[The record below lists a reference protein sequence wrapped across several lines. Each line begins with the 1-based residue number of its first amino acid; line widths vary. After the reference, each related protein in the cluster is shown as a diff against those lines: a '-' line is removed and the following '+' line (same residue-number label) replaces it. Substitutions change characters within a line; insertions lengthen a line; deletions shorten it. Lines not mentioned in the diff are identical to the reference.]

1 MESKF
6 SFPPPTSLVVLVVFP
21 PAICYN
27 KVLILSPWL
36 WKEGPFLNRKLPQLL
51 QPSLQL
57 YFVCLILFA
66 LASAMFSLPLAILEL
81 AVVVLLAL
89 YHRSSLRK
97 RRREITK
104 YIENITGN
112 VDIAT
117 KDTMVNSPLPM
128 IIFRPESGDIIW
140 TNDRFLQ
147 LTGDKEHLFDAK
159 LETVLPDFDTRWL
172 LEGKSECPD
181 EVKLG
186 ERRFLV
192 YGHLVRAS
200 ERGGGFLATT
210 YWVDVTE
217 LANTRDRYQASRPAA
232 AVLLLDNYED
242 LMKNLTE
249 NQRSTIYSEIN
260 ARLDA
265 WAAGTGGMLR
275 RMERD
280 RYLFL
285 FEQQYL
291 SRFVDQKFDI
301 LDTIHQVVSPS
312 GLSATFSIGV
322 GVDGDSFQELLQYA
336 NLSIEMALSRGGD
349 QAVIRNK
356 FTFEFFGGRSKET
369 EKRTKVKSRVMA
381 NALSALVSDS
391 SCLFIMGHRSPD
403 NDCIGA
409 AAGVFAIA
417 RKRGVPAHIIQ
428 EPGSPPS
435 KVLTDRLMH
444 LPEYKDCFLSSQEA
458 LLLMDN
464 RSLVVVVD
472 TNRPEQVQ
480 SQEVLESCNR
490 IAVIDHHRRAATYI
504 EGAALNYHEPYAS
517 SASELVTELLQYIA
531 DPTDLTRAEA
541 EALLAGIVLDTKNF
555 SMRTGGRT
563 FEAAAFLRRAGADT
577 AEVKKLFQ
585 NDLAGT
591 IAKYA
596 IIQNAKLY
604 RDQIAIAVVD
614 HTVGRVTAAQAAD
627 ELLNIIGIDTSFV
640 LYPDGDRIIVSAR
653 SIGDT
658 NVQVILEKLGGGG
671 NAAAAGGQIQGKTL
685 DQVAQELAQAIDQYL
700 EE

>member
-1 MESKF
+1 MNKKVQRLVEPNLRLYLF
-6 SFPPPTSLVVLVVFP
+6 ILVAFAAATLFFGQYLLAAVEGGIILLLVV
-21 PAICYN
+21 
-27 KVLILSPWL
+27 W
-36 WKEGPFLNRKLPQLL
+36 
-51 QPSLQL
+51 SL
-57 YFVCLILFA
+57 FMA
-66 LASAMFSLPLAILEL
+66 
-81 AVVVLLAL
+81 
-89 YHRSSLRK
+89 RK
-97 RRREITK
+97 RRRELME
-104 YIENITGN
+104 YIESVTY
-112 VDIAT
+112 DA
-117 KDTMVNSPLPM
+117 DTAKNNTLMNFPLPM
-128 IIFRPESGDIIW
+128 AVFSLNDSRIVWANQVFFDMCGVTGARFEARIDDMVPGFSG
-140 TNDRFLQ
+140 
-147 LTGDKEHLFDAK
+147 K
-159 LETVLPDFDTRWL
+159 WL
-172 LEGKSECPD
+172 LEGKTQYPGLIETNGKKYQIHGNIIRSTE
-181 EVKLG
+181 EG
-186 ERRFLV
+186 E
-192 YGHLVRAS
+192 GA
-200 ERGGGFLATT
+200 ERGFMGIA
-210 YWVDVTE
+210 YWVDVTDYDDIRIKYE
-217 LANTRDRYQASRPAA
+217 QSRPVVATIVIDNYDEMIKNQPDRVKNELRDA
-232 AVLLLDNYED
+232 VEDRITQFAEGKDAVL
-242 LMKNLTE
+242 
-249 NQRSTIYSEIN
+249 
-260 ARLDA
+260 
-265 WAAGTGGMLR
+265 R
-275 RMERD
+275 RYDRD
-280 RYLFL
+280 RYLFI
-285 FEQQYL
+285 FE
-291 SRFVDQKFDI
+291 SRHLDQMRADKFP
-301 LDTIHQVVSPS
+301 LLERVHEVVSPS
-312 GLSATFSIGV
+312 GIHASVSIGL
-322 GVDGDSFQELLQYA
+322 GVDGSGFGEDFQFSSLA
-336 NLSIEMALSRGGD
+336 VEMALSRGGD
-349 QAVIRNK
+349 QAVVKNRFN
-356 FTFEFFGGRSKET
+356 FEFFGGRGNEVET
-369 EKRTKVKSRVMA
+369 RTKVKSRVMA
-381 NALSALVSDS
+381 NALAELIADS
-391 SCLFIMGHRSPD
+391 SRVFAMGHK
-403 NDCIGA
+403 
-409 AAGVFAIA
+409 FADLDAVGSAVAVCCIA
-417 RKRGVPAHIIQ
+417 RKKGKPCRIVIDPVKNSSALLI
-428 EPGSPPS
+428 E
-435 KVLTDRLMH
+435 RLKH
-444 LPEYKDCFLSSQEA
+444 EPEYKNAFITPQEA
-458 LLLMDN
+458 MLQADSRTLL
-464 RSLVVVVD
+464 VVVD